1 MAANLER
8 LKKRIKTLEEWVDE
22 NEATGGPEGTL
33 DTVNYLVSR
42 QRQAEGM
49 QQHLNQL
56 QQYLQEYL
64 NETESM
70 DQWNEFIQTR
80 EKENNAN
87 EKHSP
92 EEVSPRKEAEDGEE
106 VGKEDTKGKDTSKE
120 SKEAKSEKKK

>member
-22 NEATGGPEGTL
+22 NEAIAGPEGTL
-33 DTVNYLVSR
+33 DSINYLIAGR
-42 QRQAEGM
+42 KQAEGM

-70 DQWNEFIQTR
+70 DQWNEFIQTKEG
-80 EKENNAN
+80 EKNAVQ
-87 EKHSP
+87 EQSP
-92 EEVSPRKEAEDGEE
+92 EEIPPLEEAENGEE
-106 VGKEDTKGKDTSKE
+106 VGEKDSEGSEASEE
-120 SKEAKSEKKK
+120 SET